1 MATVTA
7 LPAAER
13 SVSKPARSMT
23 YPLRDPK
30 GNTARRRVKQGEPFD
45 PEELSRRLTA
55 HLAEQKIKAERR
67 REARAA
73 KAAAAQ
79 QNGVYH
85 HVPKVA
91 AMAFERTTTPDTM
104 RQVHKLAVPGLKTHL
119 ELLQE
124 EEFSRHPASKLQ
136 ETQAKDQ
143 AMIERELLRN
153 RNQFQ
158 WTREMEEAVE
168 VDIKRDLYKPPQRTF
183 IKEFEHLRGTK
194 AANAPRPMSTG
205 DVFSDEEVPISPK
218 AKQKPVYD
226 GNDRNDWAQRA
237 DGGES
242 RKWASPFLRKKD
254 SIWILGRKEK
264 SNRQDKD
271 ETVVTGIGNFGSP
284 PNKKG
289 RFLARF
295 KRRPS

>member
-1 MATVTA
+1 
-7 LPAAER
+7 
-13 SVSKPARSMT
+13 MT
-23 YPLRDPK
+23 HPVRDPK

-104 RQVHKLAVPGLKTHL
+104 RQVHKLSQPVLRTHL
-119 ELLQE
+119 ELLHE
-124 EEFSRHPASKLQ
+124 ETIPGHPSTKLQ

-143 AMIERELLRN
+143 AMIERELVRN

-158 WTREMEEAVE
+158 WTHEMEEAVE
-168 VDIKRDLYKPPQRTF
+168 VDMGRDLYKPPQRTF
-183 IKEFEHLRGTK
+183 NVPEFAHLKGTK
-194 AANAPRPMSTG
+194 APNAPRPLSTG
-205 DVFSDEEVPISPK
+205 DVFSDEEVHMAPK
-218 AKQKPVYD
+218 TKHKTIYD
-226 GNDRNDWAQRA
+226 ANDRNDWAQR
-237 DGGES
+237 DDEGENRRH
-242 RKWASPFLRKKD
+242 RKEWASPFLRKKD
-254 SIWILGRKEK
+254 SSWILGSRKEK
-264 SNRQDKD
+264 SIRQNKD
-271 ETVVTGIGNFGSP
+271 EAVAGISSFGLSP
-284 PNKKG
+284 DKKG

-295 KRRPS
+295 KRHPS